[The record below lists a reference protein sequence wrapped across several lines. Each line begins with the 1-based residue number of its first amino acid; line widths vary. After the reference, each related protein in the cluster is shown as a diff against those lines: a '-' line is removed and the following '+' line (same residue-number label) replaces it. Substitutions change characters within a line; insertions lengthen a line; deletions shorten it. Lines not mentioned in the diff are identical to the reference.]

1 MGDYRDFHELKS
13 LTKVTGKF
21 ENETPLRVGVGRE
34 APLESTVDLAVF
46 RVNGKPVIPGSSL
59 KGVMRSYAEM
69 LERSKGN
76 ANIHDPWDDK
86 AAEEEEKNGSF
97 CVICGL
103 FGNTRL
109 ASHLRVYDST
119 PLGSVGEITFIK
131 PGISIDRDF
140 GSVREGGFFYE
151 EFVKPNVE
159 WNLRLDVINVDVSPD
174 SPDERGRLLWFL
186 LQHFK
191 SNGIQVGAR
200 KTTGAGLIKLKEA
213 KFELFMMQNGR
224 IELEKSWNL

>member
-13 LTKVTGKF
+13 LIKVTGRF
-21 ENETPLRVGVGRE
+21 ENRTPLRVGVGRE
-34 APLESTVDLAVF
+34 APVESKVDLAVF
-46 RVNGKPVIPGSSL
+46 RVNGRPVIPGSSL

-76 ANIHDPWDDK
+76 ANIHNPWDDK
-86 AAEEEEKNGSF
+86 AAEEEERNGSF
-97 CVICGL
+97 CIICGI

-119 PLGSVGEITFIK
+119 PLDSGGEITFIK

-140 GSVREGGFFYE
+140 GSVRQHGLFYE

-159 WNLRLDVINVDVSPD
+159 WDLRLDIINIRVSLD
-174 SPDERGRLLWFL
+174 SPDERGKLLWSL
-186 LQHFK
+186 LQDFK

-200 KTTGAGLIKLKEA
+200 KTIGAGLIKLKEA
-213 KFELFMMQNGR
+213 KFELFAIKNGR
-224 IELEKSWNL
+224 IEPEKSWNL

>member
-1 MGDYRDFHELKS
+1 MRDYRDFHELKS

-21 ENETPLRVGVGRE
+21 ENMTPLRVGVGRE

-46 RVNGKPVIPGSSL
+46 RVDGRPVIPGSSL
-59 KGVMRSYAEM
+59 KGVMRSYAET

-76 ANIHDPWDDK
+76 KVHDPWDDK
-86 AAEEEEKNGSF
+86 VAEEEEKSGSF

-119 PLGSVGEITFIK
+119 PLDSVREITFIK

-140 GSVREGGFFYE
+140 GSVREGGLFYE
-151 EFVKPNVE
+151 EFVKPNVK
-159 WNLRLDVINVDVSPD
+159 WNLRLDVINIHVSPD
-174 SPDERGRLLWFL
+174 SPDERGRLLWSL
-186 LQHFK
+186 LQDFK

-200 KTTGAGLIKLKEA
+200 KTIGAGLIKLKEA
-213 KFELFMMQNGR
+213 KFELFKIKNGR